1 MPWAVRIF
9 FQPPL
14 CLSPAGPKVLRE
26 SPAGASS
33 PGVTVGQHHRLPS
46 GLSLPPGLQPPAG
59 VGGGAN
65 AWKVLEG
72 CAP

>member
-9 FQPPL
+9 FQPPP
-14 CLSPAGPKVLRE
+14 CSSPAGPKVLGE
-26 SPAGASS
+26 SLTGASS
-33 PGVTVGQHHRLPS
+33 PGVTEGQYCRLPP
-46 GLSLPPGLQPPAG
+46 GLPLPPGLQPLAG